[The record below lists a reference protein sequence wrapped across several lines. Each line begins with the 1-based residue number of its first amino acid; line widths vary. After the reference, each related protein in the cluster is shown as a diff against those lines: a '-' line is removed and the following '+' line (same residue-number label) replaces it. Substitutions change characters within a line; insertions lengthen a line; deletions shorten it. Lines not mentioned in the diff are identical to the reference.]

1 MSPRLRL
8 VVLSE
13 DTGKDGAETVKV
25 LVRKLLAHLHG
36 ARALHEDR
44 HWSLPVRPSAFAA
57 GASLWKAKRLTKR
70 LDEDARRQFIKEL
83 TEALLSAVIEGAM
96 VNDFVFFHHDGD
108 ASWSTHEQ
116 QQRDC
121 AQCASFADFVALEIE
136 PSVRWQVRWQLKSQK
151 IVGDEDALVRRAI
164 SRLIPVQPHWSI
176 EAWLYGG
183 SDAARELCEARH
195 RAEHCG
201 DDAFWSVSRED
212 LEARAYPKK
221 HCCLTDEFNLE
232 LAQRFRAA
240 SAVEESPS
248 FGALAEKVRACGDLM
263 SALDAMT

>member
-1 MSPRLRL
+1 MAEGYVVSARLRL
-8 VVLSE
+8 IVLSE
-13 DTGKDGAETVKV
+13 DTGKDGAKTIQVV
-25 LVRKLLAHLHG
+25 LRKLLHQFAPAAPLYNERGDRHEWVDASKDSTLATG
-36 ARALHEDR
+36 AKDWKSSTTRDVKTDMRRRALFT
-44 HWSLPVRPSAFAA
+44 A
-57 GASLWKAKRLTKR
+57 LT
-70 LDEDARRQFIKEL
+70 
-83 TEALLSAVIEGAM
+83 TELLSHIAHDGPGT
-96 VNDFVFFHHDGD
+96 FVFLHFDGD
-108 ASWSTHEQ
+108 APWSKHPKCI
-116 QQRDC
+116 DC
-121 AQCASFADFVALEIE
+121 ARFEAFVSELQRHVTARAAKRHPGADLDDV
-136 PSVRWQVRWQLKSQK
+136 
-151 IVGDEDALVRRAI
+151 VRRAM

-183 SDAARELCEARH
+183 SDAARELCETRH

-263 SALDAMT
+263 SALAAMT